1 MWLSVDPL
9 AEKFPS
15 HSPYSFCFNN
25 PLRFVDP
32 DGRAPSDWI
41 NLGSRYFFDPK
52 VKSQTEAV
60 ASYGFGAVHM
70 PEGSTLNGRGNNN
83 YQYTFHNDA
92 TVTDVLGL
100 QLNNTKDFTTSGGST
115 IEASECFKGIMDSSN
130 QVIGDASNYGGILQT
145 FGQYGHSKAFNLL
158 TTNIDGTYDL
168 GRLTS
173 NVKWAKRISTTG
185 TVLNYASYFG
195 SLNDAYNGEYKSAV
209 VGGVHNYIGIKVSST
224 GVLPAAGWFIGTS
237 IGQSLSETEL
247 YNSVLFGKNSHTYK
261 SRIHNWT
268 ESKILEK

>member
-1 MWLSVDPL
+1 VDPL
-9 AEKFPS
+9 AEKYPS

-25 PLRFVDP
+25 PLRFIDP

-92 TVTDVLGL
+92 TVTDALGL
-100 QLNNTKDFTTSGGST
+100 KLNNTIDFTTSGGST

-130 QVIGDASNYGGILQT
+130 EIIGDVSNYGGLFLT
-145 FGQYGHSKAFNLL
+145 FSEYAHTKSFNSL
-158 TTNIDGTYDL
+158 TKNLDGTYDL
-168 GRLTS
+168 ARLNS
-173 NVKWAKRISTTG
+173 NVKWAKNTG
-185 TVLNYASYFG
+185 RVGTALNYAGYFG
-195 SLNDAYNGEYKSAV
+195 AVNDIYNGNIGDGIISAT
-209 VGGVHNYIGIKVSST
+209 HNRLGIYASKTPLGAV
-224 GVLPAAGWFIGTS
+224 GWFIGSS
-237 IGQSLSETEL
+237 IGERLTETES
-247 YNSVLFGKNSHTYK
+247 YNSLFFGKNSATFKAREHHWRK
-261 SRIHNWT
+261 SLF
-268 ESKILEK
+268 EED